1 MTNRGGPFKVF
12 GFSTYLAESAK
23 TGGKNLHLE

>member
-1 MTNRGGPFKVF
+1 MQNKGGATEVV
-12 GFSTYLAESAK
+12 GFSAFLAEEAK